1 MEKNYNNIPLNQI
14 EKQKRYFYGAILDC
28 LFKYE
33 ENYPFLDNRL
43 QNLINQVKG
52 SNELFN
58 YQPEVLSIVALLETA
73 RDDHSQL
80 RNCVLNA
87 INLVDRLNGGDSDVR
102 AL

>member
-1 MEKNYNNIPLNQI
+1 MRNVYENVPSNQI

-28 LFKYE
+28 LFKLE
-33 ENYPFLDNRL
+33 EGYPFLDNRL

-52 SNELFN
+52 SNELFD

-73 RDDHSQL
+73 RDDHDQL

-87 INLVDRLNGGDSDVR
+87 INLVDRLEGGDF
-102 AL
+102 